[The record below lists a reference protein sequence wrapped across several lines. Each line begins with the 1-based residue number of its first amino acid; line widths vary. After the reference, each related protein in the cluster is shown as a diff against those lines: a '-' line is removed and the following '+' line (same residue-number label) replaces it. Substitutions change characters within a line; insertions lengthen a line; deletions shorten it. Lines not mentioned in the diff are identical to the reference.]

1 MDGLGRVMNF
11 EIETEMSRLGS
22 LYIKLGSP
30 DGELCGCCE
39 TAEWAAEEIERL
51 RDALS
56 KLIAATELHHRN
68 PLDLENRAQ
77 YTVAKMQAK
86 QAIGL
91 DD

>member
-1 MDGLGRVMNF
+1 
-11 EIETEMSRLGS
+11 MSKLGS
-22 LYIKLGSP
+22 LYIRLGEP
-30 DGELCGCCE
+30 DGEMHGCCE
-39 TAEWAAEEIERL
+39 TAEWAAEEIEHL

>member
-1 MDGLGRVMNF
+1 
-11 EIETEMSRLGS
+11 MSRLGS

-30 DGELCGCCE
+30 DGELGGCCE

-77 YTVAKMQAK
+77 YTAAKMRAK